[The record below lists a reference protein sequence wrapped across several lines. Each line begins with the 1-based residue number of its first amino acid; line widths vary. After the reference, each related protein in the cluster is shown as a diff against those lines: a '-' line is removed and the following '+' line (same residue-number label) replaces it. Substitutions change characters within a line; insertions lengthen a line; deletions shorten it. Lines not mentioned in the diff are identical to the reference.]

1 MSADILIM
9 KKRGNKVDVKITT
22 RMRKGYSPNSYA
34 IVVNLNNYKDLA
46 LFLHDLED
54 LQGAPVK
61 KAVEEYLKGTQR
73 AWPF

>member
-1 MSADILIM
+1 VTADILIL
-9 KKRGNKVDVKITT
+9 KKKGSKIEVKITK
-22 RMRKGYSPNSYA
+22 RMRSGYAPPSYT

-61 KAVEEYLKGTQR
+61 KAVAEYSKGLQKI
-73 AWPF
+73 WPF